1 MMSGF
6 RPGNQAKLS
15 PERKY
20 RIREQATQKL
30 AKAYRLD
37 EIACSVTIMQSTS
50 SLEEVASFVLQR
62 NPQDADAKYVHFF
75 HEKIPSRQLAECTSY
90 TALDQIIED
99 LPSNPEP
106 LRTRGTVRIFKED
119 FHGAVADY
127 TEALRIHRSHATSHF
142 APAPAAEHQLAPR
155 TGRRQD
161 DIILKEEEH
170 PSSLET
176 AVLFQRAGVYL
187 SIACQHAGAAFP
199 QQVASEAAD
208 LPSEVTEARKLVRS
222 NAKRALRDYTSYLSR
237 FEYSPDLPVGIAE
250 DFVRKVNAATTKE
263 ASRIKCRP
271 CRAGSPT
278 NSDNKKSNPSHRIYT
293 VAELFASSPPSDLP
307 PYPPSQITT
316 AGQPADV
323 EFATTTETVTY
334 HPLMTESLHC
344 LLICHCLIQTSAKE
358 LLRHAYMVA
367 RLARLS
373 DGYPIFQTSRS
384 PARSDWLEILR
395 STNNF
400 IQLQGTWEDLCA
412 PAPLPHFPY
421 TTPSSQTNL
430 SLAAQTLEIEANP
443 LTSKAEKNAERLRL
457 LRDAE
462 RERRQRNAQHQIVM
476 DTLGDERVKDEE
488 SFRRALRARQLRAQ
502 KDYKLDIAVAGFSN
516 IMARQQQQQ
525 QQLQLQHQQQ
535 LQLADGTP
543 DSAAAIAAD
552 ADGTESATNG
562 HGAAADGSPDT
573 VKANGSSASI
583 ADGNSEAA
591 ALARHQLHQD
601 NDMDYPISTD
611 RAMAVSRWVLEAPP
625 NAGIAPGEGGAK
637 KRKKKPAKKQSGA
650 AVGSGDAAATGT
662 GTVDITGED

>member
-1 MMSGF
+1 MTSGF

-62 NPQDADAKYVHFF
+62 NPQDPDAKYVHFF

-90 TALDQIIED
+90 HALNQIIED

-127 TEALRIHRSHATSHF
+127 TEALRIHRLHAVSHSALK
-142 APAPAAEHQLAPR
+142 PVAERQVASR

-199 QQVASEAAD
+199 QQANSEADFPA
-208 LPSEVTEARKLVRS
+208 EAIEARKLARA
-222 NAKRALRDYTSYLSR
+222 NAKRALRDYMSYLSR
-237 FEYSPDLPVGIAE
+237 FEYTPDLPIGIAE
-250 DFVRKVNAATTKE
+250 DFVRKVNAATIKE
-263 ASRIKCRP
+263 ASRMNRRP

-278 NSDNKKSNPSHRIYT
+278 NSDNKKSSPSHRIYT
-293 VAELFASSPPSDLP
+293 VAELFASSPPSGLP
-307 PYPPSQITT
+307 PYPHTQITT
-316 AGQPADV
+316 TGQPADV
-323 EFATTTETVTY
+323 DLAPTTETVTY

-400 IQLQGTWEDLCA
+400 IQLQGTWEDLCV

-421 TTPSSQTNL
+421 TTPNNQTQL

-443 LTSKAEKNAERLRL
+443 LTSQAEKDAEKARL
-457 LRDAE
+457 LGDAE
-462 RERRQRNAQHQIVM
+462 LERRQRHARHQIVM

-502 KDYKLDIAVAGFSN
+502 KDYKLDIAVAGFSD
-516 IMARQQQQQ
+516 IMARQQQ
-525 QQLQLQHQQQ
+525 LQLT
-535 LQLADGTP
+535 DGTP
-543 DSAAAIAAD
+543 SSAAADEAE
-552 ADGTESATNG
+552 GTELATNG
-562 HGAAADGSPDT
+562 NGTTADASSDSVT
-573 VKANGSSASI
+573 ADGSSASI
-583 ADGNSEAA
+583 TDGNNEAA
-591 ALARHQLHQD
+591 TSARHQLQD
-601 NDMDYPISTD
+601 NDIDYPISTD
-611 RAMAVSRWVLEAPP
+611 RAMAISRWVLEAPP

-637 KRKKKPAKKQSGA
+637 KRKKKPGKKKSGTA
-650 AVGSGDAAATGT
+650 AVGGDATPTGT
-662 GTVDITGED
+662 GTADIMGEN